1 MSDAV
6 YEERSGSLLA
16 TGLAR
21 GPWDHG
27 AQHGGAPAA
36 ILMRELE
43 RAAGEDGLALSR
55 VTFEFLAPVPLGE
68 LQVHTELLRP
78 GRRVQLLE
86 SLMLNPEGTVVVRAR
101 ALRVA
106 RADVDA
112 GPVSSPPPGPEHA
125 RSNGFGSAGAK
136 IFPDGVEMFPGGAI
150 EVRFVTGRFD
160 ELGPAIAWFRFR
172 VPLVAGEQPSALQRL
187 AAASD
192 FPNGIGTPLP
202 WDEYVFINPD
212 LTLYIERA
220 PVGEWICLDASMR
233 VHAGGVGL
241 SEATL
246 YDTQGRVG
254 RCLQSLYVARRAA
267 RRALT

>member
-1 MSDAV
+1 MSEAV

-36 ILMRELE
+36 ILVRELE
-43 RAAGEDGLALSR
+43 RAAGEDGLALAR

-68 LQVHTELLRP
+68 LHVHTELLRP

-86 SLMLNPEGTVVVRAR
+86 SSMLDPEGTVVVRAR

-106 RADVDA
+106 RAEVDA
-112 GPVSSPPPGPEHA
+112 GPVSPSPPGPEHG
-125 RSNGFGSAGAK
+125 RPNDFDSAGA
-136 IFPDGVEMFPGGAI
+136 EMFPGGAI
-150 EVRFVTGRFD
+150 EVRFVTGRFY

-187 AAASD
+187 AAAAD

-241 SEATL
+241 SEAAL

-267 RRALT
+267 PRAVRAPRGPT